1 MDSSVFCVHRIEY
14 TISAL
19 SLYFWTD
26 FNNSHTIFT
35 RIVSRSHTFFQN
47 KNPISVA
54 RTATIFTY
62 VFSCFSIMSETR
74 VAVLWPKLCS

>member
-26 FNNSHTIFT
+26 FNYSHTIFT
-35 RIVSRSHTFFQN
+35 RIVSQYENSIQN
-47 KNPISVA
+47 LNPT
-54 RTATIFTY
+54 TA
-62 VFSCFSIMSETR
+62 
-74 VAVLWPKLCS
+74 AG